1 MSFNLTT
8 GALTGTPTSVAGA
21 TAYTVT
27 ATNASGSTTQTFTLT
42 VITAVYAVGDRGPG
56 GGIVYYVSATP
67 FTSTG
72 STCNTTCKYLEVAPA
87 GWNNGGVVADD
98 AVLLWSSNIIVST
111 GQNTV
116 TAGTESSFPSEKF
129 NWKIG
134 QGFYNTSVMKVAGAT
149 STAQAAVLAYAG
161 SSTAGQWFIPS
172 MNELNE
178 LCKYARGQ
186 TTGVLTV
193 ACTNGGTLKTGT
205 ANDLGGFITDGY
217 WSSSELNAD
226 ALWIQYFDGSSQ
238 NSATKDGTR
247 YVRPVRAF

>member
-1 MSFNLTT
+1 
-8 GALTGTPTSVAGA
+8 
-21 TAYTVT
+21 
-27 ATNASGSTTQTFTLT
+27 
-42 VITAVYAVGDRGPG
+42 
-56 GGIVYYVSATP
+56 
-67 FTSTG
+67 
-72 STCNTTCKYLEVAPA
+72 
-87 GWNNGGVVADD
+87 
-98 AVLLWSSNIIVST
+98 
-111 GQNTV
+111 
-116 TAGTESSFPSEKF
+116 
-129 NWKIG
+129 
-134 QGFYNTSVMKVAGAT
+134 
-149 STAQAAVLAYAG
+149 
-161 SSTAGQWFIPS
+161 